1 MKNKMHMKCNSNLK
15 NMGWNMM
22 GRKWGRLCTV
32 VKGTMV
38 FAYSFTL
45 RALTKFFS
53 QKPQTTFSIIK
64 VASPSLWPKGDRLNG
79 QHHRPACASLLVTLP
94 LSTCWG
100 SWVLQSQLQR
110 RVPVGFTGLTKPMAD
125 SSVWSP
131 RGSTTLPGFILAH
144 HGTTCLHLL
153 FSLYIYAYF
162 SAK

>member
-1 MKNKMHMKCNSNLK
+1 MKNKMHMKCNSNFK

-53 QKPQTTFSIIK
+53 QQPQTTFSIIK

-79 QHHRPACASLLVTLP
+79 QHHRPACALLVTLA

-110 RVPVGFTGLTKPMAD
+110 RVPVGFTGLTKPMD
-125 SSVWSP
+125 NSSVWSP
-131 RGSTTLPGFILAH
+131 RCSTTRPGFILAH
-144 HGTTCLHLL
+144 HGTAYLHLHI
-153 FSLYIYAYF
+153 SLSTYIYF
-162 SAK
+162 SVK